1 MVNQPVS
8 NRRSR
13 REKRLAFTL
22 IEVLVAMAIL
32 AVLSAFLL
40 PVLRMARERPR
51 TTLCTSHL
59 RQLHAAFALY
69 ASDYD
74 GYLPPYQNRIGTA
87 LVQDRAAKA
96 LTPIPENGLR
106 LVESMQPYTTSRSL
120 WFCPNDPDAGTDSV
134 VGGIRHQYG
143 SYLVNSFSGL
153 EPITGESTTPEGPEA
168 ITKLNRTD
176 AASIVLL
183 TDNLWAFHPAFQR
196 TAPYSHNGR
205 FYHLYFDGH
214 VRSVRF
220 EEDR

>member
-1 MVNQPVS
+1 MVNPSVG
-8 NRRSR
+8 NRQSQRG
-13 REKRLAFTL
+13 KRGAFTL
-22 IEVLVAMAIL
+22 IEVLVVIAIL
-32 AVLSAFLL
+32 AVICAFLL

-87 LVQDRAAKA
+87 LVQDREAKA

-120 WFCPNDPDAGTDSV
+120 WFCPNDPYAGTDTV

-153 EPITGESTTPEGPEA
+153 ESVTGESTTEAGPQA
-168 ITKLNRTD
+168 ITKLNRAG

-183 TDNLWAFHPAFQR
+183 TDNLWLFHPAFQR
-196 TAPYSHNGR
+196 TTPYSHNGR
-205 FYHLYFDGH
+205 FLRLFFDGH
-214 VRSVRF
+214 VRSIRF
-220 EEDR
+220 EEDQ